1 MKKPLARGAFFWEL
15 FQILKTSIKTL
26 KCITLKSMVLPY
38 LLLVLAMISIQFGA
52 SFAKGLF
59 PITGAAGMS
68 LVRLGFASLILW
80 IISRPWR
87 YQLQKN
93 HFISLLL
100 YGFSL
105 GAMNLSFY
113 LALNRIPLGIA
124 VALEFVGPLAVA
136 IFGSRSRMDFLW
148 VLLAALG
155 IYLILPA
162 RDVNTSVDYL
172 GVFFALLAG
181 LFWGLY
187 IIFGKKAGKHI
198 PAQFAAAWGMLF
210 AFVIVVPFGLIIDG
224 PNLARTDIIL
234 PGLGVAL
241 FSSALPYSLEMFSL
255 KRIPEKTFGI
265 LMSVEPALASLAG
278 LMVLN
283 EALSLIQWLAIGCIM
298 FASFGS
304 AFTHS
309 K

>member
-1 MKKPLARGAFFWEL
+1 
-15 FQILKTSIKTL
+15 
-26 KCITLKSMVLPY
+26 MVLPY
-38 LLLVLAMISIQFGA
+38 VLLILAMISIQFGA

-59 PITGAAGMS
+59 PLTGAAGMS

-80 IISRPWR
+80 LITRPWR
-87 YQLQKN
+87 YPLKKEN
-93 HFISLLL
+93 LKALLL

-113 LALNRIPLGIA
+113 LALQRIPLGIA

-136 IFGSRSRMDFLW
+136 IYGSRSKMDFFW

-155 IYLILPA
+155 IYLILPQT
-162 RDVNTSVDYL
+162 DVKSSVDYL

-181 LFWGLY
+181 FFWGLY
-187 IIFGKKAGKHI
+187 IVFGKKAGEHI

-210 AFVIVVPFGLIIDG
+210 AFMIVVPFGTFIDG
-224 PNLARTDIIL
+224 EKLLRTDIIL
-234 PGLGVAL
+234 PGLAVAL
-241 FSSALPYSLEMFSL
+241 FSSALPYSLEMYSL
-255 KRIPEKTFGI
+255 KKIQEKTFGI

-278 LMVLN
+278 LIVLN
-283 EALSLIQWLAIGCIM
+283 ETLSIIQWLAIGCIM

-304 AFTHS
+304 ALTHS

>member
-1 MKKPLARGAFFWEL
+1 LSDTKFMF
-15 FQILKTSIKTL
+15 
-26 KCITLKSMVLPY
+26 LPY
-38 LLLVLAMISIQFGA
+38 LLLLLAMISIQFGA

-59 PITGAAGMS
+59 PLTGAAGMA

-80 IISRPWR
+80 FLIRPWR
-87 YQLQKN
+87 YQIKKE
-93 HFISLLL
+93 HFKSLLF
-100 YGFSL
+100 YGLSL

-136 IFGSRSRMDFLW
+136 VFSSRSRMDFVW
-148 VLLAALG
+148 VILAAIG
-155 IYLILPA
+155 IYLILPQS
-162 RDVNTSVDYL
+162 DYQTSIDYL

-187 IIFGKKAGKHI
+187 IIFGKKAGEHV

-210 AFVIVVPFGLIIDG
+210 AFVMVVPFGVLIDG
-224 PNLARTDIIL
+224 VNLLRTDIIL

-241 FSSALPYSLEMFSL
+241 FSSALPYSLEMYSL
-255 KRIPEKTFGI
+255 KKIPEKTFGI
-265 LMSVEPALASLAG
+265 LMSIEPALASLAG
-278 LMVLN
+278 LLVLN
-283 EALSLIQWLAIGCIM
+283 ETLTLIQWLAIACIM
-298 FASFGS
+298 LASFGT
-304 AFTHS
+304 ALTHS

>member
-1 MKKPLARGAFFWEL
+1 MF
-15 FQILKTSIKTL
+15 
-26 KCITLKSMVLPY
+26 LPY
-38 LLLVLAMISIQFGA
+38 LLLILAMISIQFGA

-68 LVRLGFASLILW
+68 LVRLGFATLILW
-80 IISRPWR
+80 ILIRPLR
-87 YQLQKN
+87 YQLKKD
-93 HFISLLL
+93 HFKYLLL

-105 GAMNLSFY
+105 GAMNLIFY
-113 LALNRIPLGIA
+113 LALQRIPLGIA

-136 IFGSRSRMDFLW
+136 IFGSRSRMDFFW
-148 VLLAALG
+148 VLLAASG

-162 RDVNTSVDYL
+162 TDMNTSVDYL
-172 GVFFALLAG
+172 GVIFALLAG

-187 IIFGKKAGKHI
+187 IIFGKKAGEHI

-210 AFVIVVPFGLIIDG
+210 AFVIVIPFGAVIDG
-224 PNLARTDIIL
+224 EKLLRLDIIL

-241 FSSALPYSLEMFSL
+241 FSSALPYSLEMYSL
-255 KRIPEKTFGI
+255 KRIQEKTFGI

-278 LMVLN
+278 LMVLD
-283 EALSLIQWLAIGCIM
+283 ETLSATQWVAIGCIM

-304 AFTHS
+304 ALTHS